1 MLHFLVDQRGEFDDT
16 PLGHLWLISLSVLIT
31 SLQDNLVE
39 SQGEL
44 ICSSHLGVRRL
55 REFQNIKLGLLL
67 KFDCSLTVNP
77 LTPKIS

>member
-1 MLHFLVDQRGEFDDT
+1 MLHFLVDQRGEFGDT
-16 PLGHLWLISLSVLIT
+16 PLRHLWLISLSVLIT

-55 REFQNIKLGLLL
+55 REFHIIKLGLLL